1 MKRVLTVLGV
11 GFIAVL
17 AACAPI
23 DRAEPPQV
31 SLADFRLLPGG
42 LFEQK
47 FELDLRVT
55 NPNNFDLPLE
65 GLTFKLALND
75 KPFAQGV
82 SDASVT
88 VPRLGEARVPVL
100 ASTTVLDILQQ
111 ALTLGQSA
119 DLTYRLEGL
128 AYLGGLTSR
137 TVPYERSGKLQLLPG
152 PSNAEQRLVPL

>member
-1 MKRVLTVLGV
+1 MKRILSLIGV
-11 GFIAVL
+11 GLVFVL

-23 DRAEPPQV
+23 DKAEPPQI

-82 SDASVT
+82 SDADVT
-88 VPRLGEARVPVL
+88 IPRLGEARVPVI
-100 ASTTVLDILQQ
+100 ASTTVLDIMQQ
-111 ALTLGQSA
+111 VLSLGQKA

-128 AYLGGLTSR
+128 AYIRGLTSR
-137 TVPYERSGKLQLLPG
+137 TVPYERSGKLQLLPS
-152 PSNAEQRLVPL
+152 PSDAEQRLIPL